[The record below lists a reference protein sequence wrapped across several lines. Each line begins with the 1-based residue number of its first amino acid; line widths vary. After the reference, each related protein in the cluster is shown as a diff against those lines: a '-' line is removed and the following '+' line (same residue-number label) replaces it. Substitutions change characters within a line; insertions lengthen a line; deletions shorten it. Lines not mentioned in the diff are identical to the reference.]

1 MRKVLLLGGTGA
13 IGKALINQLLLDD
26 QIELFV
32 TSRQSLQP
40 SSRLTYLKGNAH
52 DTDFLHVVLAEHY
65 DAIIDFMYY
74 CHVEEFERRI
84 SMLLAS
90 TRQYVFI
97 SSSRVYANSDSPI
110 TEQSVR
116 LLDSVSDGAYLS
128 SGDYA
133 LTKAREEDVLL
144 KQDLKNWTIV
154 RPYITFGE
162 NRFQLGCMEK
172 EGWLYRAL
180 QGRSVVFS
188 HDINNKYTAMTSG
201 DEVASAIATLL
212 NKSEAMGQIYQIASG
227 KSIRWSDVLAVY
239 LQVIE
244 KIKGFRPKV
253 VYAEKDLYL
262 SIPHTK
268 WQVYYDRI
276 YDRYFSSDKI
286 ETLLGYPLGQN
297 MKEELIEALGR
308 FVHCPSFKPIDW
320 GLEGL
325 RDKEAKEHTPLS
337 EIPNYKFR
345 VVYLIYRYLPLWFA
359 RSIFNH

>member
-1 MRKVLLLGGTGA
+1 MKKVLLLGGTGA

-40 SSRLTYLKGNAH
+40 SSRITYLKGNAH
-52 DTDFLHVVLAEHY
+52 DADFLHGVLAEHY

-74 CHVEEFERRI
+74 NHVEEFERRI

-116 LLDSVSDGAYLS
+116 LLDSVSDGDYLS

-144 KQDLKNWTIV
+144 KQNLKNWTIV

-180 QGRSVVFS
+180 QGRSIVFS
-188 HDINNKYTAMTSG
+188 HNIYHKYTAMTSG

-227 KSIRWSDVLAVY
+227 KSVRWSDVLAVY

-253 VYAEKDLYL
+253 VFAEKDLYL
-262 SIPHTK
+262 SIPHAK
-268 WQVYYDRI
+268 WQVCFDRI
-276 YDRYFSSDKI
+276 YDRLFSSNKI

-297 MKEELIEALGR
+297 MQEELVEALGK
-308 FVHCPSFKPIDW
+308 FVQSPSFKSIDW

-325 RDKEAKEHTPLS
+325 RDKEAGEHTPLS
-337 EIPNYKFR
+337 EIPNNKLR
-345 VVYLIYRYLPLWFA
+345 IVYLIYRYLPLWFA
-359 RSIFNH
+359 RTIFNG

>member
-26 QIELFV
+26 QIKLFV

-40 SSRLTYLKGNAH
+40 SSRITYLKGNAH
-52 DTDFLHVVLAEHY
+52 DTDFLHGVLAEHY

-74 CHVEEFERRI
+74 PHVEEFERHI
-84 SMLLAS
+84 SMFLAS
-90 TRQYVFI
+90 TRQYVFL
-97 SSSRVYANSDSPI
+97 SSSRVYANSDNPI
-110 TEQSVR
+110 SEQSER
-116 LLDSVSDGAYLS
+116 LLNCVSDDAYLS
-128 SGDYA
+128 SSDYA

-144 KQDLKNWTIV
+144 KHDLKNWTIV

-180 QGRSVVFS
+180 QGRSIVFS
-188 HDINNKYTAMTSG
+188 QDIINKYTAMTSG
-201 DEVASAIATLL
+201 NEVASAIATLL
-212 NKSEAMGQIYQIASG
+212 NKNEAMGQIFQIASS
-227 KSIRWSDVLAVY
+227 KSIRWSDILAVY

-244 KIKGFRPKV
+244 KIKGFIPKV
-253 VYAEKDLYL
+253 VYTEKDLYL

-268 WQVYYDRI
+268 WQVCYDRI
-276 YDRYFSSDKI
+276 YDRQFSSNKI
-286 ETLLGYPLGQN
+286 ETLLGYPLGRN
-297 MKEELIEALGR
+297 MQEELIEALGK
-308 FVHCPSFKPIDW
+308 FVQHPSFRSIDW

-337 EIPNYKFR
+337 EIPNNKLR
-345 VVYLIYRYLPLWFA
+345 VVYLMYRYLPLWFV
-359 RSIFNH
+359 RTIFYH